1 MELKSNMNPG
11 SEEPVTEQDFVNMSD
26 ASLVVAV
33 GRWNEQALREIY
45 VRHGGAVFALAKRVT
60 RDPALAEE
68 ITQEIF
74 VRLWKEPE
82 RFDPQR
88 GSLRTYLLM
97 QTHRRSVDLV
107 RSEQARRDRE
117 EREAQLDPSR
127 ITGLSN
133 ELADLADQLAV
144 QDALAELP
152 REEREA
158 IELAY
163 FEGLTYKEVARRL
176 EQPEGTIKTR
186 IRTGLRRMNEKMAK
200 WKTVEQ

>member
-1 MELKSNMNPG
+1 MNPG

-45 VRHGGAVFALAKRVT
+45 VRHGGAVFSLAKRVT

-107 RSEQARRDRE
+107 RSEQARKDRE